1 MNYKRLIL
9 GISII
14 TVMCI
19 QSIPVFATVSTEQK
33 KPTILV
39 AYQSA
44 NGKANSDT
52 LLLEAIF
59 AGISD
64 QVQLSSVQQV
74 TIETIKNIDVV
85 VFVGEDRGNLPTDFL
100 KAINNFKGHL
110 IVFGKNAEQLPR
122 FEKWQFFGTQSL
134 RTLDGEPL
142 SKLINIEYV
151 KPPKGSEVLVEGA
164 NLNTKYPVIVKAGK
178 TSFIAKSNF
187 ISDDNYILS
196 RELFSLLD
204 LQEPEKHLAYIRL
217 EDISPISDP
226 KLVKETGE
234 YLAEKGIPF
243 YMALI
248 PVYVNS
254 ETGEQV
260 QLKDS
265 KKLVKV
271 LQHLQSLG
279 GMVIAHGYTH
289 TYRHTE
295 TGEGFEFWDSIN
307 NQKISSISASD
318 EPIKMKKRSDFSV
331 EKAYQQYL
339 GSIDEIE
346 KKYIEDKMEHSI
358 EKLTEL
364 KLYPISFEA
373 PHYAMSSTGY
383 DIIAKQFTSMFG
395 QIQLS
400 DDTWKRMAVPLMISK
415 PSLLSGMTLYPE
427 TIGFIDPNSPDP
439 LKDMEEQINKV
450 QQVPGSVIGGFY
462 HPYLG
467 MEYLPEMV
475 SLIEGVPNLEWLD
488 LRKTKQIVQSEN
500 IMIHQEKNGDL
511 KVVSH
516 IKWTDKVKQRM
527 EENPFEMVLW
537 TLAII
542 VALFVIAFFIYVVSL
557 RTKLRK
563 RLFEER
569 NLNG

>member
-1 MNYKRLIL
+1 MNYKQLFLVLSILIVL
-9 GISII
+9 
-14 TVMCI
+14 CI
-19 QSIPVFATVSTEQK
+19 QSIPVFAKASTEQK
-33 KPTILV
+33 KPTIV
-39 AYQSA
+39 MAYQSA
-44 NGKANSDT
+44 NGIANSDT
-52 LLLEAIF
+52 ILLEAIF
-59 AGISD
+59 AGITD
-64 QVQLSSVQQV
+64 QIQLMSVQQV
-74 TIETIKNIDVV
+74 TSEIIKDTDVV
-85 VFVGEDRGNLPTDFL
+85 VFVGEDKGKLPTEFL
-100 KAINNFKGHL
+100 RSVKQFNGHL

-122 FEKWQFFGTQSL
+122 FEKWGFMGVQSL

-142 SKLINIEYV
+142 SKLTNIEYV
-151 KPPKGSEVLVEGA
+151 KPPKGSDVLVEGT
-164 NLNTKYPVIVKAGK
+164 NLDAKYPVIVKDRN

-187 ISDDNYILS
+187 MSNDNYILS
-196 RELFSLLD
+196 RELFNLLD
-204 LQEPEKHLAYIRL
+204 LPAPLNHMAYIRL

-243 YMALI
+243 YMAII

-254 ETGEQV
+254 KTGEQV
-260 QLKDS
+260 QLED
-265 KKLVKV
+265 KKELVKV
-271 LQHLQSLG
+271 LRYLQKKG

-289 TYRHTE
+289 TYLHTE

-307 NQKISSISASD
+307 NQKISSINAEE
-318 EPIKMKKRSDFSV
+318 EPKKLRKRADFTT
-331 EKAYQQYL
+331 EKAFQQYIE
-339 GSIDEIE
+339 SIDEIE
-346 KKYIEDKMEHSI
+346 KQYIEERVKNSI

-364 KLYPISFEA
+364 QLYPISFEA
-373 PHYAMSSTGY
+373 PHYAMSSEGY
-383 DIIAKQFTSMFG
+383 QFIAKQFTSIFG

-400 DDTWKRMAVPLMISK
+400 DDTWKRMGSPLMIGK
-415 PSLLSGMTLYPE
+415 PSLLKDMTLYPE
-427 TIGFIDPNSPDP
+427 TIGFIDPSLPNP
-439 LKDMEEQINKV
+439 LKIIGENIKKV

-475 SLIEGVPNLEWLD
+475 SLMEAVPNIEWLD
-488 LRKTKQIVQSEN
+488 LRKTNQTVRSDK
-500 IMIHQEKNGDL
+500 IMIQQKENGEL

-537 TLAII
+537 ILAII

-569 NLNG
+569 NFNG

>member
-1 MNYKRLIL
+1 MNYKRLFL

-14 TVMCI
+14 IVMCI
-19 QSIPVFATVSTEQK
+19 QSIPTFASVSKEQK
-33 KPTILV
+33 KPAILV
-39 AYQSA
+39 AYQSTD
-44 NGKANSDT
+44 GIANSDI
-52 LLLEAIF
+52 LFLETIF

-85 VFVGEDRGNLPTDFL
+85 VFVGEDRSNLPKQFL
-100 KAINNFKGHL
+100 NAIKQFKGHL
-110 IVFGKNAEQLPR
+110 IALGKNAEQLPR
-122 FEKWQFFGTQSL
+122 FEKWQFLGSKSL

-142 SKLINIEYV
+142 SKLMNIEYV
-151 KPPKGSEVLVEGA
+151 KPPKGSEVLVEGT
-164 NLNTKYPVIVKAGK
+164 NLNAKYPVIVKDGN
-178 TSFIAKSNF
+178 TSFIAKTNFLSN
-187 ISDDNYILS
+187 DNYILS
-196 RELFSLLD
+196 RELFNLLD
-204 LQEPEKHLAYIRL
+204 LQEPIKHLAYIRL

-234 YLAEKGIPF
+234 YLAQKGIPF

-254 ETGEQV
+254 ESGEQV
-260 QLKDS
+260 QLKDN
-265 KKLVKV
+265 KELVKV
-271 LQHLQSLG
+271 LQHLQRLG

-289 TYRHTE
+289 SYRYTE

-318 EPIKMKKRSDFSV
+318 DPIKMKKRADFSTK
-331 EKAYQQYL
+331 EAYQHYL

-346 KKYIEDKMEHSI
+346 KKYIEDKIKLSI

-383 DIIAKQFTSMFG
+383 DIIAQHFTSIFG
-395 QIQLS
+395 QVQLS
-400 DDTWKRMAVPLMISK
+400 DDTWKRMGAPLMISK
-415 PSLLSGMTLYPE
+415 PSLLSDMTLYPE
-427 TIGFIDPNSPDP
+427 TIGFIDPSRPEP
-439 LKDMEEQINKV
+439 LKEMEEKIKKV

-475 SLIEGVPNLEWLD
+475 SLIEEVPNLEWLD
-488 LRKTKQIVQSEN
+488 LRKSKQIVQSEN
-500 IMIHQEKNGDL
+500 TMIQQEDGEL
-511 KVVSH
+511 KVVSN

-527 EENPFEMVLW
+527 GENPFEMVLW
-537 TLAII
+537 ILAII

-569 NLNG
+569 NING